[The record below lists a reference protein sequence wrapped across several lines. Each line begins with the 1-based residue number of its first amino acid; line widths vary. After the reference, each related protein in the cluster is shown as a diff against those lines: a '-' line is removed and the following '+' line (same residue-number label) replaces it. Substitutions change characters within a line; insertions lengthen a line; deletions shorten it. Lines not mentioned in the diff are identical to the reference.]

1 MLSSLR
7 QPERQGVGHLEE
19 AGIVRKLQLTETDIV
34 KALLR
39 SETRRSPQ
47 AAFAHRLHCLALVGA
62 GWGCD
67 QIAAAFGDDLR
78 SVQRWVRRFQ
88 QSGAEG
94 LVDAPHSGRPASLDE
109 TQLRQL
115 RLAIATEPRTFGHAG
130 ATWSGEILRLEI
142 LQRFGVAHS
151 KRHCAR
157 LLGLLRQPEALSPE
171 AP

>member
-1 MLSSLR
+1 M
-7 QPERQGVGHLEE
+7 
-19 AGIVRKLQLTETDIV
+19 RKLQVKETDVV

-39 SETRRSPQ
+39 SEARRSPQ
-47 AAFAHRLHCLALVGA
+47 ATFAHRLHCVALVGA
-62 GWGCD
+62 GLGCD

-109 TQLRQL
+109 TQMRQL
-115 RLAIATEPRTFGHAG
+115 RLAIAAHPQALGHTG
-130 ATWSGEILRLEI
+130 AAWNGEILRLEI

-171 AP
+171 APQP

>member
-1 MLSSLR
+1 M
-7 QPERQGVGHLEE
+7 
-19 AGIVRKLQLTETDIV
+19 RKLQVKETDVV

-39 SETRRSPQ
+39 SEVRRSLQ
-47 AAFAHRLHCLALVGA
+47 ATFAHRLHCVALVGA
-62 GWGCD
+62 GLGCD

-94 LVDAPHSGRPASLDE
+94 LVDVPHSGRPPSLDE
-109 TQLRQL
+109 TQMRQL
-115 RLAIATEPRTFGHAG
+115 RLAIASHPQALGHTGTA
-130 ATWSGEILRLEI
+130 WNGEILRLEI

-171 AP
+171 APQP

>member
-1 MLSSLR
+1 M
-7 QPERQGVGHLEE
+7 
-19 AGIVRKLQLTETDIV
+19 RKLQLTDTDVV

-47 AAFAHRLHCLALVGA
+47 ATFAHRLHCVALVGA
-62 GWGCD
+62 GLGCD
-67 QIAAAFGDDLR
+67 EIAAAFGDDLR

-88 QSGAEG
+88 QAGAEG
-94 LVDAPHSGRPASLDE
+94 LVDTPHSGRPASLDE
-109 TQLRQL
+109 TQMRQL
-115 RLAIATEPRTFGHAG
+115 RLAIAAPPQAFGHAG
-130 ATWSGEILRLEI
+130 AVWSGEILRLEI
-142 LQRFGVAHS
+142 LRRFGVTHS